1 MMVRWGSAWVACG
14 YHDIDHYTEYE
25 LLTMPEEFHPGG
37 TFVFLISDSYTTD
50 FDIRTYFYMNWDGEV
65 VIMECILILICI
77 WNVLMVASL
86 GIVIVKI

>member
-1 MMVRWGSAWVACG
+1 
-14 YHDIDHYTEYE
+14 
-25 LLTMPEEFHPGG
+25 
-37 TFVFLISDSYTTD
+37 
-50 FDIRTYFYMNWDGEV
+50 MNWGWEV